1 MQSMTTAW
9 RHEHRYGIPVEVG
22 QMQNYIH
29 DPPMPL
35 HPDLQPDDHEG
46 GGDVGGGD
54 VDHVPPGPWVQVSD
68 VDGSLP
74 EVRVARET
82 LALIASQRLLQ
93 SGATSINKV
102 YAKFYGPHLP
112 PNMTF
117 GYVLFSCLLL
127 FHSCF
132 MLVS

>member
-1 MQSMTTAW
+1 MTTAW